1 MKSLQLTVLTI
12 AVSSLVACS
21 GKGVDAS
28 LNLSSMEEFQKS
40 YAIASKDMTQEQK
53 DSFEWAVSNISLAQ
67 VSAKYSRPTV
77 RAIVQGEADEFIKAH
92 QKIIDKQKE
101 IMASKHDLLTQNRN
115 TQSEQLAELNKITAS
130 RPDTRNHNDL
140 DGQTFSFKVT
150 NGSKYNLSSVAWDV
164 NLFIDDEEKSDRK
177 CSMTIHFNHGLD
189 AKSGP
194 VNAEKYWPSCAAWK
208 TVEVQRAKK
217 YRFTF
222 KVDPHW
228 VNDFADKRIYSK
240 DLETFE
246 LHEEKI
252 QDSMSEIKGAER
264 YKATVL

>member
-67 VSAKYSRPTV
+67 VSAKYGRPTV

-101 IMASKHDLLTQNRN
+101 IMASKHD
-115 TQSEQLAELNKITAS
+115 
-130 RPDTRNHNDL
+130 
-140 DGQTFSFKVT
+140 
-150 NGSKYNLSSVAWDV
+150 
-164 NLFIDDEEKSDRK
+164 
-177 CSMTIHFNHGLD
+177 
-189 AKSGP
+189 
-194 VNAEKYWPSCAAWK
+194 
-208 TVEVQRAKK
+208 
-217 YRFTF
+217 
-222 KVDPHW
+222 
-228 VNDFADKRIYSK
+228 FANKRIYSK

-246 LHEEKI
+246 QHEEKI
-252 QDSMSEIKGAER
+252 QDSMSEIKVAER